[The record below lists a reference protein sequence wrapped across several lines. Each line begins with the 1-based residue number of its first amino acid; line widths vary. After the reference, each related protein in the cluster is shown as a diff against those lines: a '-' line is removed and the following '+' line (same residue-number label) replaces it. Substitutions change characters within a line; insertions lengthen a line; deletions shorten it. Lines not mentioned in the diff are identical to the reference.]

1 MYLSLFKYI
10 CIYTHI
16 NIYRMCICICVCM
29 FLCIYEY
36 YTHMET
42 YIHACCGLGFT
53 YLQELLALGGGAWG
67 GPTLHLK
74 LSEVHGVYHAS
85 ARVA

>member
-1 MYLSLFKYI
+1 
-10 CIYTHI
+10 
-16 NIYRMCICICVCM
+16 
-29 FLCIYEY
+29 
-36 YTHMET
+36 MET

>member
-1 MYLSLFKYI
+1 MYKY
-10 CIYTHI
+10 
-16 NIYRMCICICVCM
+16 RCVYVYVYVCC
-29 FLCIYEY
+29 LCIYEY

-42 YIHACCGLGFT
+42 YIHACCGLGFK
-53 YLQELLALGGGAWG
+53 YLQERLALGGGVWG
-67 GPTLHLK
+67 GPTLHPK